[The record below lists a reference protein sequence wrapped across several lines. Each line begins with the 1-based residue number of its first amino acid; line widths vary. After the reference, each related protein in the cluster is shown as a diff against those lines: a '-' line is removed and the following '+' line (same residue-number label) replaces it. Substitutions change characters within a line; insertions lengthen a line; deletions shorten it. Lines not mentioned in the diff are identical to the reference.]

1 MKTIVR
7 KDSNISIWIFDD
19 SQSVD
24 IQENQTVV
32 GDPVEYYISD
42 CTTAD
47 SNLIDGVTPPVNW
60 IGHKYLFSNGSWTLN
75 PDWVDPDAP
84 VEG

>member
-47 SNLIDGVTPPVNW
+47 SNLIDDVTPPVNW
-60 IGHKYLFSNGSWTLN
+60 IGHKYLFSNGSWKLN